1 MEFHRPPHIY
11 VGKVNIKVADL
22 ERSLTFYKDLIG
34 FQILEQSGKRA
45 ILTANGRTPLLIIEQ
60 PDNVIPKQRRT
71 TGLYHFALL
80 LPNRSDLGAVLRHL
94 LQNRYP
100 IEGGSDHRV
109 SEALYLSDPDGNGIE
124 IYRDRPSTSWE
135 WNNNEVVMTT
145 EPLDAESLLNEGEDV
160 KWEGL
165 PNATLMGHIHLHVSQ
180 IANTEQFYQGG
191 LGFDIVTRY
200 GNQALFMSTGRYH
213 HHIGL
218 NTWNGIGA
226 PTPVENSIGLG
237 SFTLIF
243 PDSMTRDKI
252 IEQLQSIDAPVTKK
266 ASNYITK
273 DPSGNT
279 IELQV
284 NE

>member
-1 MEFHRPPHIY
+1 
-11 VGKVNIKVADL
+11 
-22 ERSLTFYKDLIG
+22 
-34 FQILEQSGKRA
+34 
-45 ILTANGRTPLLIIEQ
+45 
-60 PDNVIPKQRRT
+60 
-71 TGLYHFALL
+71 
-80 LPNRSDLGAVLRHL
+80 
-94 LQNRYP
+94 
-100 IEGGSDHRV
+100 V

-145 EPLDAESLLNEGEDV
+145 EPLDAESLLNEGKDV

-165 PNATLMGHIHLHVSQ
+165 PNDTLMGHIHLHVSQ
-180 IANTEQFYQGG
+180 IADTGQFYQDG

-200 GNQALFMSTGRYH
+200 GNQALFISTGRYH

-226 PTPVENSIGLG
+226 PTPPKSSVGLD

-243 PDSMTRDKI
+243 PDSVTRDKI

-266 ASNYITK
+266 AGNYITK